1 MKKLEISVGQATQ
14 TGPRERNEDFC
25 GIVTPQDGQ
34 LVTKGMMLAVADG
47 VSGVRGGREAAE
59 YSVRS
64 VLADYYAT
72 PETWEIPH
80 ALDKVLL
87 AINRWLLAQGSTNR
101 ELAGMATTLSL
112 LVLRGKRYY
121 TAHVG
126 DSRIYRL
133 RGEIFEQ
140 LTTDHVWDRPDMRH
154 VLKRAIGLD
163 QFLSM
168 DYAEG
173 ELRENDLFLLVSD
186 GVWEPL
192 GDLAMHQLLQLHQD
206 TQRAAEAL
214 VKEALAHGGQDN
226 STALVVRIEHLPQEN
241 LRDMLEV
248 GHDLPIPP
256 RLKVGQHIDEF
267 EVLEVMHDSRATLLY
282 KVRHITSNQTLV
294 LKTLQPILKDDAQYH
309 AALISEQWL
318 ARRVLAHYFPQVIPL
333 PPEKQ
338 HYLYYLMT
346 FHEGAT
352 LQQKLDSG
360 HHFSIPDAAQIGIR
374 LMKGLGAL
382 HRLDIIHRDIKP
394 GNLHN
399 GDDGKFRILDLGVA
413 LNSGMAQEINEGN
426 AGTPSFM
433 APELFAGEQATAQ
446 SDLYAAG
453 VSLYY
458 LLTRK
463 YPYGEIEPF
472 QHPRFGDPI
481 PPTRYRPDIP
491 RWLENILLKSVARDK
506 QQRFETA
513 EEFLL
518 ALERGERQPILPP
531 QRTPLVERF
540 SGQGWQTV
548 MVISLLFN
556 LLLVYLLLVSG

>member
-14 TGPRERNEDFC
+14 TGPRERNEDYC

-59 YSVRS
+59 YTVRS

-133 RGEIFEQ
+133 RGETFEQ

-173 ELRENDLFLLVSD
+173 ELRGNDLFLLVSD

-214 VKEALAHGGQDN
+214 VKETLARGGQDN

-267 EVLEVMHDSRATLLY
+267 EVLEVLHDSRATLLY

-294 LKTLQPILKDDAQYH
+294 LKTLQPILKDDAQYR
-309 AALISEQWL
+309 AALISEEWL

-360 HHFSIPDAAQIGIR
+360 HHYSIPDAAQIGIR

-394 GNLHN
+394 DNLHN
-399 GDDGKFRILDLGVA
+399 GDDGKLRILDLGVA
-413 LNSGMAQEINEGN
+413 LNSGTAQEVTEGN

-506 QQRFETA
+506 EQRFETA

-531 QRTPLVERF
+531 QRTPLAGRC
-540 SGQGWQTV
+540 SGWQTV
-548 MVISLLFN
+548 MVISLLLN
-556 LLLVYLLLVSG
+556 LLLVYLLLASG

>member
-1 MKKLEISVGQATQ
+1 MKTLEISVGQATQ
-14 TGPRERNEDFC
+14 TGPRERNEDYC

-34 LVTKGMMLAVADG
+34 LVTKGTILAVADG
-47 VSGVRGGREAAE
+47 VSGVRGGREASE
-59 YSVRS
+59 YTVRS

-87 AINRWLLAQGSTNR
+87 AINRWLLAQGSSNR

-112 LVLRGKRYY
+112 LVLRGKRYHS
-121 TAHVG
+121 AHVG

-133 RGEIFEQ
+133 RGERLEQ

-163 QFLSM
+163 QFLTM

-173 ELRENDLFLLVSD
+173 ELREKDLFLLVSD

-206 TQRAAEAL
+206 PQRAAEAL
-214 VKEALAHGGQDN
+214 VKEALARGGQDN
-226 STALVVRIEHLPQEN
+226 GTAVIVRIEHLPQEN
-241 LRDMLEV
+241 LRDMLEE

-256 RLKVGQHIDEF
+256 RLKIGQHIDEF
-267 EVLEVMHDSRATLLY
+267 EVLEVLHDSRATLLY
-282 KVRHITSNQTLV
+282 KVRHLTSNQVLV
-294 LKTLQPILKDDAQYH
+294 LKTLQSLLKDDPQYRS
-309 AALISEQWL
+309 ALISEEWL
-318 ARRVLAHYFPQVIPL
+318 AKRVLAHYFPQVIPL

-360 HHFSIPDAAQIGIR
+360 HHYSIPDATQIGIR

-394 GNLHN
+394 DNLHN
-399 GDDGKFRILDLGVA
+399 GDDGKLRILDLGVA
-413 LNSGMAQEINEGN
+413 LNSGMAQEVAEGN

-446 SDLYAAG
+446 SDLYAVG

-531 QRTPLVERF
+531 QRTPLVGRC
-540 SGQGWQTV
+540 SRSQTV
-548 MVISLLFN
+548 MVISLLLN